1 MWKVNISIQPKE
13 FGLSTELIMKIGNCE
28 KFWEVKF
35 QVFALHQSKYILL
48 MPFYWCSATISL
60 ETYSLYFHSQPS

>member
-28 KFWEVKF
+28 KFWKVKF
-35 QVFALHQSKYILL
+35 KVFALHQSKYILL
-48 MPFYWCSATISL
+48 IPFY
-60 ETYSLYFHSQPS
+60 